1 MILATQAFGLFFLF
15 FVGEGSGFLLS
26 GNCGLEVLGINLPCC
41 DFLYRGC
48 VDGNILIFLWISNPL
63 QTRRLSWMSFQC
75 GWKVGVFIFLERKG
89 ERPASCRGGRAK
101 WREAKR
107 RSISKRKRKGEGG
120 TGETFLVKKCHD
132 LSNQKKKT
140 IVWRCIWVSPI
151 FHIWWFSPLP
161 STRKLE
167 GTLCFFFRKP
177 CPSIHRCAS
186 TSTLW
191 YHDVLHVCPTTI
203 N

>member
-1 MILATQAFGLFFLF
+1 MDLKPTANPAFVLDEFSVWLKSRRVHFPWTKRGKTSIL
-15 FVGEGSGFLLS
+15 S
-26 GNCGLEVLGINLPCC
+26 
-41 DFLYRGC
+41 
-48 VDGNILIFLWISNPL
+48 
-63 QTRRLSWMSFQC
+63 RRKSEMKRSEEKKHL
-75 GWKVGVFIFLERKG
+75 KEK
-89 ERPASCRGGRAK
+89 K
-101 WREAKR
+101 KR
-107 RSISKRKRKGEGG
+107 RRR
-120 TGETFLVKKCHD
+120 HRRN
-132 LSNQKKKT
+132 LSCQKMSWPFKPKKKT